1 MLMYGFQPRA
11 PYAVGLQNEKVQAAK
26 DFLEGMN
33 DMLRLAMDS
42 IRRAQDRARAYADP
56 RRRDINFEVEQVYL
70 RVSSRSETMKMG
82 PCPKL
87 SPRYCGPF
95 QILKRIGKMAYQL
108 QLPENS
114 QIHPVFHVSRLKKR
128 LGESDNLIPN
138 SDVVE
143 PICVQSIPH
152 ELESILHTREKQ
164 TRSHLYKECLVK
176 WKDSSEDSATWERVS
191 TLQRWFPS
199 FRLLSP
205 KGILKGKNTGKQHE
219 DMTMYTRY
227 MGI

>member
-26 DFLEGMN
+26 DFLEEMN
-33 DMLRLAMDS
+33 DMLRLAKDS
-42 IRRAQDRARAYADP
+42 IRKAQDRARAYADP
-56 RRRDINFEVEQVYL
+56 QRRDINFEVGEQVYL
-70 RVSSRSETMKMG
+70 RVPSRCETMKTG

-108 QLPENS
+108 QLPGNS

-128 LGESDNLIPN
+128 LGESDNLIPD
-138 SDVVE
+138 SEVVE
-143 PICVQSIPH
+143 PISVQSIPH
-152 ELESILHTREKQ
+152 EPESILRTREKR

-191 TLQRWFPS
+191 TLQRRFPS
-199 FRLLSP
+199 FSLPS
-205 KGILKGKNTGKQHE
+205 QE
-219 DMTMYTRY
+219 FS
-227 MGI
+227 